1 MSEQQNYVPNQPIN
15 LVQYGRLLALRSS
28 DMVQFLTAAKSVSAG
43 NFDVPARA
51 ISLIANDPTIE
62 AAILKSF
69 DEIEQA
75 QQELRVL
82 IAAAKVSK

>member
-1 MSEQQNYVPNQPIN
+1 MNIVEY
-15 LVQYGRLLALRSS
+15 YKLLKKETRAVE
-28 DMVQFLTAAKSVSAG
+28 DFLIAAKTVSAG

-82 IAAAKVSK
+82 IAAAKVSR

>member
-1 MSEQQNYVPNQPIN
+1 
-15 LVQYGRLLALRSS
+15 
-28 DMVQFLTAAKSVSAG
+28 VSAG

>member
-1 MSEQQNYVPNQPIN
+1 MSEQQQDKAIN

-43 NFDVPARA
+43 NFDVPGRA
-51 ISLIANDPTIE
+51 ITLIANDPEIE
-62 AAILKSF
+62 ASILKSF
-69 DEIEQA
+69 EEIEQA
-75 QQELRVL
+75 QQELRAL